1 MSKLVNAMKK
11 TKNYYQYYGF
21 KRTCGAVWYQV
32 KIRLFRSKIYVDMTE
47 KYKNFDLNT
56 EKENEHS
63 IYKNKKNIF
72 IFGTVPYF
80 DVGGGQRSAQ
90 LAKVF
95 NKMGYSV
102 YYVYAYECAESN
114 IPMISIPTI
123 YHKYE
128 DNAKY
133 EEISDYAKEGDIFIF
148 EAPIKSFEKYLAIAI
163 FKKCKIVY
171 ENIDN
176 WETSLGNMFFSRDT
190 LKLMLNYADMIIS
203 TAKKLVEQTEKY
215 IKEYCEVQKPVYY
228 LANAVDDELFE
239 PRKQYEVPH
248 DLVIGERTLLYYGS
262 LWGEWFDWDIIEK
275 VANSNQKIAINLIGD
290 YNGIKHIKEKMPSN
304 VHFLGIKKQEEL
316 PAYLKYSDFAILP
329 FKTGKI
335 GDYVSP
341 LKIFEYIS
349 MNKNILATN
358 LPDIENYPK
367 TFTSPKAE
375 DWINEI
381 NKNGNDNDIKGE
393 STSKRDIF
401 INNNNWYSRCT
412 TILDVLF
419 PENSKRLQNNA
430 YSNLSVIILNYN
442 NKNVIFKCVDTLLY
456 YKDRYDYQIV
466 VVDNMSTDGS
476 YEILEK
482 DYKDKITLVR
492 NEKNGCS
499 SGRNLGVKNSNGKY
513 ILFLDSDEWIL
524 NKYWLDNYTDI
535 LLENEQVGAIG
546 WGAGWFNAKG
556 FAYKVVDAY
565 EFKYMPPNVIARDDI
580 GYLATCGFI
589 MTKELF
595 EKVEGFDVNYDPTC
609 YEDTDLSLKVRNS
622 GKEVYYST
630 HLGVGHLPH
639 QTTKSGTEA
648 HDKLIRKKGEYF
660 LDKWKKINGDLIF
673 KYVK

>member
-1 MSKLVNAMKK
+1 MSKIENAIKK
-11 TKNYYQYYGF
+11 TKNYYKYYGF
-21 KRTCGAVWYQV
+21 RRTCSAVLYQV
-32 KIRLFRSKIYVDMTE
+32 KIRLFKGKIYVDMTA

-56 EKENEHS
+56 EKEIEGAIS
-63 IYKNKKNIF
+63 KNKKNIF

-95 NKMGYSV
+95 NKMGYSI
-102 YYVYAYECAESN
+102 YYIYAYECTENN
-114 IPMISIPTI
+114 IPMISIPTV
-123 YHKYE
+123 YHKYIE
-128 DNAKY
+128 NAKC

-148 EAPIKSFEKYLAIAI
+148 EAPIKSFEKYLGLAIL
-163 FKKCKIVY
+163 KKCKIVY

-176 WETSLGNMFFSRDT
+176 WETSLGSLFFSRDT
-190 LKLMLNYADMIIS
+190 LKLMLNHADMIVS
-203 TAKKLVEQTEKY
+203 TAKKLVEQTEEY
-215 IKEYCEVQKPVYY
+215 IREYCDIQKPVYY

-239 PRKQYEVPH
+239 PRKQYEKPT
-248 DLVIGERTLLYYGS
+248 DLISGEKTLLYYGS
-262 LWGEWFDWDIIEK
+262 LWGEWFDWDIITK
-275 VANSNQKIAINLIGD
+275 VANSSKDVSINLIGD
-290 YNGIKHIKEKMPSN
+290 YSGIREIKQSMPSN
-304 VHFLGIKKQEEL
+304 VHFLGIKKQEQL

-349 MNKNILATN
+349 MDKKILATN

-367 TFTSPKAE
+367 TFTSSNAE
-375 DWINEI
+375 DWFKEI
-381 NKNGNDNDIKGE
+381 NKDIIEKDAINI
-393 STSKRDIF
+393 TSQRDIF
-401 INNNNWYSRCT
+401 INNNNWYSRCST
-412 TILDVLF
+412 MLDVLF
-419 PENSKRLQNNA
+419 PENSKKLQNSA
-430 YSNLSVIILNYN
+430 YNNLSVIILNYN

-456 YKDRYDYQIV
+456 YKDRYNYQIV

-476 YEILEK
+476 YESLQK

-499 SGRNLGVKNSNGKY
+499 SGRNLGVKNATGEY

-535 LLENEQVGAIG
+535 LLQNEQVGAIG
-546 WGAGWFNAKG
+546 WGAGWFDSRG
-556 FAYKVVDAY
+556 FAYKVAQAY
-565 EFKYMPPNVIARDDI
+565 EFKYMPPNLIARSDI

-589 MTKELF
+589 MKKELF
-595 EKVEGFDVNYDPTC
+595 EKVDGFDLNYDPTC
-609 YEDTDLSLKVRNS
+609 YEDTDLSLKVRNA
-622 GKEVYYST
+622 GKEIYYST

-660 LDKWKKINGDLIF
+660 LDKWKKINSDLIF
-673 KYVK
+673 KYTK

>member
-1 MSKLVNAMKK
+1 MSKIGNAINK
-11 TKNYYQYYGF
+11 TKNYYKYYGF
-21 KRTCGAVWYQV
+21 RRTCNAVLYQV
-32 KIRLFRSKIYVDMTE
+32 KIRLFKGKVYIDMTS

-56 EKENEHS
+56 EKEIKGS
-63 IYKNKKNIF
+63 ILKNKKNIF

-95 NKMGYSV
+95 DKMGYSI
-102 YYVYAYECAESN
+102 YYIYAFECTENN
-114 IPMISIPTI
+114 IPMISIPAV
-123 YHKYE
+123 YHKYIE
-128 DNAKY
+128 NAKC

-148 EAPIKSFEKYLAIAI
+148 EAPIKSFEKYLGLAIL
-163 FKKCKIVY
+163 KKCKIVY

-176 WETSLGNMFFSRDT
+176 WETSLGNLFFSRET
-190 LKLMLNYADMIIS
+190 LKLMLNHADMIVS
-203 TAKKLVEQTEKY
+203 TAKKLVEQTENY
-215 IKEYCEVQKPVYY
+215 IKEYCNIQKPVYY

-239 PRKQYEVPH
+239 PRKQYEKPS
-248 DLVIGERTLLYYGS
+248 DLKTGEKTLLYYGS
-262 LWGEWFDWDIIEK
+262 LWGEWFDWDIITK
-275 VANSNQKIAINLIGD
+275 VANNNENISINLIGD
-290 YNGIKHIKEKMPSN
+290 HSGIREIKQKMPSN
-304 VHFLGIKKQEEL
+304 VHFLGIKKQEQL

-349 MNKNILATN
+349 MDKKILATN

-375 DWINEI
+375 DWIKEI
-381 NKNGNDNDIKGE
+381 NNSKEETKPI
-393 STSKRDIF
+393 SVTSKRDVF
-401 INNNNWYSRCT
+401 INNNNWYSRCSK
-412 TILDVLF
+412 ILDVLF
-419 PENSKRLQNNA
+419 PENSKKLQNNA
-430 YSNLSVIILNYN
+430 YNNLSVIILNYN
-442 NKNVIFKCVDTLLY
+442 NKNVIFKCIDTLLY
-456 YKDRYDYQIV
+456 YKDRYNYQIV
-466 VVDNMSTDGS
+466 VVDNISSDGS

-499 SGRNLGVKNSNGKY
+499 SGRNLGVKNATGKY

-524 NKYWLDNYTDI
+524 NKYWLDNYTDT
-535 LLENEQVGAIG
+535 LLENEQIGAMG
-546 WGAGWFNAKG
+546 WGAGWFDSRG

-565 EFKYMPPNVIARDDI
+565 EFKYMPPNIIARNDI

-589 MTKELF
+589 IKKDLF
-595 EKVEGFDVNYDPTC
+595 EKIDGFDLNYDPTC
-609 YEDTDLSLKVRNS
+609 YEDTDLSLKVRNV
-622 GKEVYYST
+622 GKEIYYST

-660 LDKWKKINGDLIF
+660 LDKWKKINSDLIF
-673 KYVK
+673 KYIK